1 MTHMSDTPD
10 TRLWAEFAAICDC
23 GGRQSGT
30 ASERAAVA
38 LLDRLG
44 RAATGV
50 APQVLETAYDGWR
63 AIEASVTDAAG
74 QVLPATALLRS
85 APTPD
90 DGLALELIDLGRG
103 TAADFAA
110 QAGAIAGRA
119 VMVRHELMFCADTV
133 HRRLKYGW
141 ALAHG
146 AAAFIIVGPDEGSS
160 VAGSS
165 GRGGEAGIPAIG
177 IAPETAR
184 QLLAGQAGPVPI
196 RLTLLTEEAPALA
209 PNLIFDMPGGT
220 AESPGDRKEWVVL
233 SAHLDGHA
241 LGESAI
247 DNASGCAVALA
258 VARALAPG
266 MAERRRGLRLA
277 FFNVEEW
284 ALTGSADYVARLSPQ
299 DRAAIA
305 LNVNLDSVAGG
316 SRLTALT
323 SGFAGIEPMLQGC
336 ADRVGLPLGLH
347 RPLQRNSD
355 HANFAEAGIPAF
367 RLVAGFGEP
376 EARTRHLLTRFDTR
390 QIVAP
395 QALEEARALAQAICE
410 TALDAPPEDA
420 ANWRA

>member
-1 MTHMSDTPD
+1 MPDTPD
-10 TRLWAEFAAICDC
+10 ARLWAEFTAICDC

-30 ASERAAVA
+30 ASERAAVD
-38 LLDRLG
+38 LLAHLG

-50 APQVLETAYDGWR
+50 APQVVETAYGGWC
-63 AIEASVTDAAG
+63 ATEATLTDATGA
-74 QVLPATALLRS
+74 VLPANALLRS
-85 APTPD
+85 AATPD
-90 DGLALELIDLGRG
+90 AGLALDLIDLGRG
-103 TAADFAA
+103 TADDFAA
-110 QAGAIAGRA
+110 RSSVIAGRA

-141 ALAHG
+141 AIDHG
-146 AAAFIIVGPDEGSS
+146 AVAFVIVGPTEGSS

-165 GRGGEAGIPAIG
+165 GRGAEPGIPAVG

-184 QLLAGQAGPVPI
+184 HLMADQTGPVPI
-196 RLTLLTEEAPALA
+196 RLKVLTEEAPAVA
-209 PNLIFDMPGGT
+209 SNLIFDIPGAT
-220 AESPGDRKEWVVL
+220 DEWVVL

-266 MAERRRGLRLA
+266 MAQRRRGLRLA

-284 ALTGSADYVARLSPQ
+284 ALTGSADYIARLSPQ
-299 DRAAIA
+299 ERAAIA
-305 LNVNLDSVAGG
+305 LNVNLDSVVGG

-323 SGFAGIEPMLQGC
+323 SGFAAIEPMLQDC
-336 ADRVGLPLGLH
+336 AARVGMTLGLH

-367 RLVAGFGEP
+367 RLVAGFGE
-376 EARTRHLLTRFDTR
+376 AQASTRQLLTRFDTR
-390 QIVAP
+390 QIVSAE
-395 QALEEARALAQAICE
+395 ALEDARALSTAITE
-410 TALDAPPEDA
+410 TALDAPHSVTTD
-420 ANWRA
+420 WRP